1 MDKKILFNI
10 RKDYIF
16 EELNEDGI
24 LSDPFRQFE
33 KWFNEAID
41 AEITEVN
48 AMFIATCGKNGMP
61 AVRTVLLKEFDPRGF
76 SFYTNYSSRK
86 GNDLS
91 YNPKASALFFWKEL
105 ERQIR
110 IEGTT
115 EKVTRSES
123 EEYFH
128 SRPAGSQ
135 IAAMTSEQSKVISGR
150 NILDNKFRELTKQ
163 YEGKIIPLPDNWG
176 GYRIIPERIEFWQG
190 RKNRLHDRILYT
202 KENEEW
208 KTERLSP

>member
-61 AVRTVLLKEFDPRGF
+61 AVRTVLLKEFDPR
-76 SFYTNYSSRK
+76 
-86 GNDLS
+86 
-91 YNPKASALFFWKEL
+91 
-105 ERQIR
+105 
-110 IEGTT
+110 
-115 EKVTRSES
+115 
-123 EEYFH
+123 
-128 SRPAGSQ
+128 
-135 IAAMTSEQSKVISGR
+135 
-150 NILDNKFRELTKQ
+150 
-163 YEGKIIPLPDNWG
+163 
-176 GYRIIPERIEFWQG
+176 
-190 RKNRLHDRILYT
+190 
-202 KENEEW
+202 
-208 KTERLSP
+208 

>member
-1 MDKKILFNI
+1 MDKNILFNL

-16 EELNEDGI
+16 KDLNEGEI
-24 LSDPFRQFE
+24 LSDPLRQFE
-33 KWFNEAID
+33 KWFKEAIE

-48 AMFIATCGKNGMP
+48 AMFLATCGKKGMP
-61 AVRTVLLKEFDPRGF
+61 AVRTVLLKEFDLRGF

-91 YNPKASALFFWKEL
+91 ENPNASVLFFWKEL

-110 IEGTT
+110 IEGVT
-115 EKVTRSES
+115 EKVTRNES

-128 SRPAGSQ
+128 SRPKGSQ

-150 NILDNKFRELTKQ
+150 HILDEKFRELSEK

-190 RKNRLHDRILYT
+190 RNNRLHDRILYT
-202 KENEEW
+202 KENGEW